1 MRADQIIIEPI
12 ITEKTTAQREAGKY
26 AFVVDKRA
34 NKIQVVNAVKELF
47 DVNPL
52 SCTVMNVKGKPKRQ
66 RSVMGL
72 TSSWKKAVITL
83 PKGETIQV
91 FEGA

>member
-12 ITEKTTAQREAGKY
+12 ITEKTTAQRESGKY

-34 NKIQVVNAVKELF
+34 NKIQVISAVKELF

-52 SCTVMNVKGKPKRQ
+52 SCTVINVKGKPKRQ

-72 TSSWKKAVITL
+72 TSSWKKAVVTL
-83 PKGETIQV
+83 PEGETIQV